1 MSGKIFIKK
10 KEGIIMSFGENLKL
24 IRKERSITQEQLAEM
39 LEVSRQAVSKW
50 ESGDGYPETEKLIL
64 LSQKLNVSIDYLVNE
79 QSNIEKKEEPGRPVI
94 YAPSEK
100 ITIAS
105 FDKSQIV
112 SCQAVKSSKVFGN
125 GKAPAYVLLGVESV
139 TFWGEHSVILGW
151 YKTTDEIQNEI
162 TEINEAIKRGENQYE
177 LRYFTKVEYKG
188 LFGQPRIVE

>member
-24 IRKERSITQEQLAEM
+24 IRKERRITQEQLAEM

-79 QSNIEKKEEPGRPVI
+79 QSNIEKEEEPGRPVI

-105 FDKSQIV
+105 FDKSHIV
-112 SCQAVKSSKVFGN
+112 SCQAVKSSKVFAN

-151 YKTTDEIQNEI
+151 YKTADEIQNEI

-177 LRYFTKVEYKG
+177 LQYFTKVEYKG